1 MPRQTTVGCLATAE
15 VQHVEAQVTG
25 ACQPEALKAPSV
37 EIRAHLACS
46 RVVLVDSLAEEV
58 VFPWGLEVEIVPRP
72 LGSVWAAK
80 GKKANLL
87 VHELSG
93 LPQHRS
99 SSSERAPRK
108 SSCVFLL
115 HQVCW
120 KQLQEDWNHLSRSVQ
135 HPLAQLGEAKL
146 PGMNLPV
153 SQPFAMDCSVQD
165 WPVETVDFPAQSC
178 WATRTRMVLSHPVH
192 RRPPFLSLDLCLSC
206 LHRPSLPLYRAVS
219 RLPPQPLHRG

>member
-1 MPRQTTVGCLATAE
+1 

-99 SSSERAPRK
+99 SSSERAPK
-108 SSCVFLL
+108 TSSCVCLWRLL
-115 HQVCW
+115 HPQAHW
-120 KQLQEDWNHLSRSVQ
+120 LERPSEEPAHLSRSGQPPPV
-135 HPLAQLGEAKL
+135 QLGEAMLKAML
-146 PGMNLPV
+146 DPAT
-153 SQPFAMDCSVQD
+153 QPFS
-165 WPVETVDFPAQSC
+165 TG
-178 WATRTRMVLSHPVH
+178 
-192 RRPPFLSLDLCLSC
+192 CLSKN
-206 LHRPSLPLYRAVS
+206 
-219 RLPPQPLHRG
+219 